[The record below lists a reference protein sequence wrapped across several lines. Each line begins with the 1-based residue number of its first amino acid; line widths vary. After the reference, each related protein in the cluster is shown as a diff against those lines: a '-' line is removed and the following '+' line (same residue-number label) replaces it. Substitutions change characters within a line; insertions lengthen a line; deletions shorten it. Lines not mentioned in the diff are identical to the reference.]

1 MRKTA
6 PNKLYQLLDYVE
18 NQKIKNDED
27 LNYFESFFAIGNQSE
42 LSKCLTKNIW
52 EEYQDE
58 KCNMN
63 FSFKKCIYPGIII
76 RDTEQGVVAYSK
88 DSYKKFHR
96 LYEKIILRVH
106 GGLDHKTD

>member
-18 NQKIKNDED
+18 NQKIKKDSD

-52 EEYQDE
+52 EEYQD
-58 KCNMN
+58 
-63 FSFKKCIYPGIII
+63 
-76 RDTEQGVVAYSK
+76 
-88 DSYKKFHR
+88 
-96 LYEKIILRVH
+96 
-106 GGLDHKTD
+106 